1 MQVVQEPAAFADQ
14 AQKSAPRMMVL
25 RVGLQ
30 VLGQLLDTRTEQRH
44 LDFGRTAVRGCARV
58 GLDNFQLRTAA
69 RGIRS
74 LLLPFSFLVNHAAYQ
89 RGPGQ

>member
-30 VLGQLLDTRTEQRH
+30 MLGQLLYASRKESY
-44 LDFGRTAVRGCARV
+44 LNFG
-58 GLDNFQLRTAA
+58 
-69 RGIRS
+69 
-74 LLLPFSFLVNHAAYQ
+74 
-89 RGPGQ
+89 